1 MSSDPTPTSA
11 ATNAAPSAAS
21 SAATNSD
28 VRVRFAPSPTGYLHV
43 GGARTALFNW
53 LYARHTG
60 GKFVLRIE
68 DTDLERSTPESVQ
81 QILDSLKW
89 LGMESDEEIVYQ
101 TARAP
106 QHKSYVQQVLAS
118 GHAYW
123 DYCPKEKLEEL
134 REKAKEER
142 RPFVYRREL
151 LTEEE
156 IEKYKAAG
164 EPGVIRLRAP
174 ETGLTGYD
182 DLVYGRIE
190 APNETIGDFVIAR
203 ADGSPL
209 YNFTNAVDDIDMG
222 ITHVC
227 RGEDHISNTLRQ
239 VLVYQALNKPM
250 PQFAHLPLILGTD
263 KKRLSKRHGATS
275 VMQFHEE
282 GILPE
287 ALLNFLALLGWAPE
301 GESDFEEVMSLEE
314 LTKRFSLDKVN
325 KSPAVFDYDK
335 LHWMNGVYIRHLPK
349 EQVYSVVVPQLD
361 ETYGTA
367 GGPADEPPGRAQ
379 WLRDIIDLEIER
391 SRTMKDFAV
400 NLDYFFVQPAEYE
413 EKPFKKLLSTEEG
426 VERLRLVRAEIE
438 KTWPADPAA
447 TLQQVHDT
455 LDTHLR
461 TWCETNA
468 IKFGQ
473 AVHPVR
479 LALTGR
485 TASPPLF
492 DVIYNLGKTET
503 LARLENLANYAAAK
517 LDA

>member
-1 MSSDPTPTSA
+1 MSSDST
-11 ATNAAPSAAS
+11 
-21 SAATNSD
+21 

-89 LGMESDEEIVYQ
+89 LGMESDEAIVYQ

-106 QHKSYVQQVLAS
+106 QHKAYVEQVLAS

-123 DYCPKEKLEEL
+123 DYCPKEKLAEL
-134 REKAKEER
+134 RDKAKEER

-151 LTEEE
+151 LTEGE
-156 IEKYKAAG
+156 IAKYKAAG

-174 ETGLTGYD
+174 ETGVTGYD
-182 DLVYGRIE
+182 DFVYGRIE

-227 RGEDHISNTLRQ
+227 RGEDHVSNTLRQ
-239 VLVYQALNKPM
+239 VLVYQALGKPM

-301 GESDFEEVMSLEE
+301 GESDFEEVMTQDE
-314 LTKRFSLDKVN
+314 LIARFSLEKVN

-349 EQVYSVVVPQLD
+349 EEIYAVVVPELD
-361 ETYGTA
+361 EIYGAA
-367 GGPADEPPGRAQ
+367 GGPGDEPPGRAQ

-391 SRTMKDFAV
+391 SRTMKDFAG
-400 NLDYFFVQPAEYE
+400 NLDYFFVAPTEYE
-413 EKPFKKLLSTEEG
+413 EKPFKKHLTAVEG
-426 VERLRLVRAEIE
+426 IERLRRVRSEIE
-438 KTWPADPAA
+438 TAWPANEKA
-447 TLQQVHDT
+447 TLQEVHDA
-455 LDTHLR
+455 LDKHLR
-461 TWCETNA
+461 AWCEA
-468 IKFGQ
+468 HGIKFGQ

-492 DVIYNLGKTET
+492 DVIYNLGKAET
-503 LARLENLANYAAAK
+503 LARLDKLANHAEAQLAN
-517 LDA
+517 AE